1 MLNDYIKIILSPL
14 TVFLCSCIFLTF
26 LTELTLWINFFNRQN
41 AVRGHGWQGK
51 GPDPRGTLEH
61 HLHYRVAPISAG
73 YWLPPVE
80 GSGASQGCASLGEVA
95 SLSPVQFLREGCVV
109 VSLLKQLGS
118 GRIRDNGDVGGALAT
133 SITFSECTW
142 RSPWLLTGPKGCGTQ
157 FCN

>member
-1 MLNDYIKIILSPL
+1 VVPGE
-14 TVFLCSCIFLTF
+14 V
-26 LTELTLWINFFNRQN
+26 WPR
-41 AVRGHGWQGK
+41 
-51 GPDPRGTLEH
+51 PDPWGALEH

-133 SITFSECTW
+133 SITFTECTW